1 MRILIVLTYYRPHTS
16 GLTIYAERIAKAFA
30 RRGHTVTVLTSRY
43 DRSLPLE
50 EMDEGVRIVRVPV
63 LLRIS
68 KGVIMPTFGMIT
80 NRLVQEHDVLQLHLP
95 QFDAAGVSL
104 RGRLL
109 RKPTVVTYHCD
120 LRMPPGILSLLANQ
134 AIHLMN
140 TLTGLFTHR
149 IVTYTQDYADHS
161 PYLKRYIDKLRVILP
176 PVVLPKVSE
185 EEIALFSKR
194 VNPESKHP
202 VIGMAARF
210 ATEKGVEILLNA
222 MKDILAV
229 YPNAMV
235 QFAGAYEDIIG
246 EEQYF
251 KRLEPTIRQYEASGN
266 WKFLG
271 VLDPA
276 QMVGFYRNIDTLV
289 MSSLNSTEAFGL
301 VQIEAMLNGSPS
313 VAANLPG
320 VRQPVKMHG
329 MGKVFPIG
337 DSSALAKSVLQV
349 LEDPESYKRDAEEI
363 AQHYLPDR
371 IAQEYEKLFEEIFQE
386 LGR

>member
-16 GLTIYAERIAKAFA
+16 GLTIYAERMAKAFA

-50 EMDEGVRIVRVPV
+50 EMDEGVRIVRAPV

-80 NRLVQEHDVLQLHLP
+80 NRLVLEHDVLQLHLP

-109 RKPTVVTYHCD
+109 RKPTVITYHCD
-120 LRMPPGILSLLANQ
+120 LRMPPGILSLVANQ

-140 TLTGLFTHR
+140 RLTGIFTHR

-161 PYLKRYIDKLRVILP
+161 PYLKRYIDKLHVILP
-176 PVVLPKVSE
+176 PVVLPKVTE

-194 VNPESKHP
+194 VNPDNKHP

-222 MKDILAV
+222 MKEILEV
-229 YPNAMV
+229 HPNAMV
-235 QFAGAYEDIIG
+235 QFAGPYEDIIG

-349 LEDPESYKRDAEEI
+349 LEDPESYKRDPDEI

-371 IAQEYEKLFEEIFQE
+371 IAQEYEKLFEEISKE